1 MEGCP
6 IMKRWH
12 NHDHSPLQ
20 SRAGLTFEFIQNTLR
35 VLSNYEIPFQELI
48 LHPTIQMMAW
58 LEQERLEGERELG
71 EGDTYVVYQVETPAS
86 PGRHLP
92 SWWSIWW

>member
-1 MEGCP
+1 MNQLGR
-6 IMKRWH
+6 M
-12 NHDHSPLQ
+12 
-20 SRAGLTFEFIQNTLR
+20 
-35 VLSNYEIPFQELI
+35 LI
-48 LHPTIQMMAW
+48 KFYCYINQMMAW

-92 SWWSIWW
+92 SWWSIRW